1 MALRMRSDLKAVLKD
16 RLRPWELKL
25 LYKSYDVVGDI
36 AIIRIPEALKHRSE
50 AIAEAILQ
58 TQKRVKTVSRQASP
72 VSGDLR
78 LRKLE
83 WVAGERKTETT
94 YKEHRCIFKVDL
106 QTCYFSPRLSH
117 ERMRISRQVQP
128 GEVIV
133 NMFSGVGCYS
143 IIIAKHSAAEKIYS
157 IDINPAAVRYMHE
170 NVRLN
175 KVGDRV
181 VPIEGDAKDVIEK
194 RSENLADRVL
204 MPLPKKAYEC
214 LDYAVRALKPTGG
227 WIHYYDFEHANK
239 SESPLEKV
247 KAKLAERLR
256 DPCLDF
262 EVSAGRIVRTTGPNW
277 YQVVLDIRLEKTP
290 DSTEAWGSGSRF

>member
-1 MALRMRSDLKAVLKD
+1 MRGDLKAVLKD
-16 RLRPWELKL
+16 RLRPTELKL

-36 AIIRIPEALKHRSE
+36 AIIRIPDALKHRSK
-50 AIAEAILQ
+50 AIAEAIMQ
-58 TQKRVKTVSRQASP
+58 TQRRVRTVLHQASP

-78 LRKLE
+78 LRKLD

-94 YKEHRCIFKVDL
+94 HKEQGCLFKVDL
-106 QTCYFSPRLSH
+106 ETCYFSPRLSH
-117 ERMRISRQVQP
+117 ERMRISQQVQP

-175 KVGDRV
+175 KVRDRV
-181 VPIEGDAKDVIEK
+181 VPIEGDAKDVIEQ
-194 RSENLADRVL
+194 SFENLADRVL
-204 MPLPKKAYEC
+204 MPLPKKAYEY
-214 LDYAVRALKPTGG
+214 LDYAIRALKPTGG

-239 SESPLEKV
+239 SESPIEKV
-247 KAKLAERLR
+247 KAKVVERLR

-262 EVSAGRIVRTTGPNW
+262 EVSLERVVRTTGPNW

-290 DSTEAWGSGSRF
+290 DYTKAWGSGSHF

>member
-1 MALRMRSDLKAVLKD
+1 MRSDLKAVLKD
-16 RLRPWELKL
+16 RLKPWELKL

-36 AIIRIPEALKHRSE
+36 AIIRIPEALKHGSK
-50 AIAEAILQ
+50 AIAEAIIQ
-58 TQKRVKTVSRQASP
+58 AQRRVRTVLCQASP

-94 YKEHRCIFKVDL
+94 YKEHRCVFKVDL

-117 ERMRISRQVQP
+117 ERMRISQQVQP

-143 IIIAKHSAAEKIYS
+143 VIIAKYSAAEKIYS
-157 IDINPAAVRYMHE
+157 IDVNPAAVRYMHE

-181 VPIEGDAKDVIEK
+181 VPIEGDAKDVIET
-194 RSENLADRVL
+194 SLESSADRVL

-227 WIHYYDFEHANK
+227 WIHYYDFEHASK
-239 SESPLEKV
+239 SESPLEKA
-247 KAKLAERLR
+247 KAKVVEKLR
-256 DPCLDF
+256 DACLDF
-262 EVSAGRIVRTTGPNW
+262 EVSARRVVRTTGPNW
-277 YQVVLDIRLEKTP
+277 YQVVLDIRVEKTL
-290 DSTEAWGSGSRF
+290 DYTKAWGSRSHF